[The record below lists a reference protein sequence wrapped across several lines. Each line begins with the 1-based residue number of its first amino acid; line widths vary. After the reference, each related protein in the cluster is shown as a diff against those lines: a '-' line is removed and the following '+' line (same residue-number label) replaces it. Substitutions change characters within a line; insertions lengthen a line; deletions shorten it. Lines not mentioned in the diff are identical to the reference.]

1 MRGKQLGQEN
11 ESKQFKSLGTTSV
24 VTRSIHIKLT
34 FTTWFHVEEAKLN
47 VIKAKIFPIWCSY
60 M

>member
-11 ESKQFKSLGTTSV
+11 ESKKFKSLGTTSV

-34 FTTWFHVEEAKLN
+34 FTTSFHVEEAKLN
-47 VIKAKIFPIWCSY
+47 VIKARICSI
-60 M
+60 